1 MNVLINNAGI
11 MKKINLQQ
19 HELSAHELTQEID
32 VNVKGPIWMTDTFL
46 PHLKEKPKAAVVNV
60 SSGLAFVPLP
70 VSPVYCATKSSLHF
84 YTLSL
89 REQLS
94 NTNVSVFELAPPA
107 TKTDILGA
115 FNQKD
120 LDGTAIMSTQ
130 DMVADFIK
138 GFSKDNYEIRPGQ
151 SNQLK
156 FMSRFFPNFIL
167 KQLSKNIA
175 AMHADMR

>member
-1 MNVLINNAGI
+1 
-11 MKKINLQQ
+11 
-19 HELSAHELTQEID
+19 
-32 VNVKGPIWMTDTFL
+32 
-46 PHLKEKPKAAVVNV
+46 
-60 SSGLAFVPLP
+60 
-70 VSPVYCATKSSLHF
+70 
-84 YTLSL
+84 
-89 REQLS
+89 
-94 NTNVSVFELAPPA
+94 
-107 TKTDILGA
+107 
-115 FNQKD
+115 
-120 LDGTAIMSTQ
+120 MSTQ